1 MFLFLNLLAMSSSI
15 NIKNKKARFEFEFIE
30 TYTTGIVLT
39 GTEIKS
45 IRASKASIAESYGVL
60 VNNEIII
67 RNMYVQEYD
76 NGSHYNHQPRRDRK
90 LLLNRTEINKIER
103 KIKSKGLTLVPISLF
118 INKKGLAKLEIAL
131 AKGKKIHDKRED
143 LKQKDAKRDL
153 DRILK

>member
-1 MFLFLNLLAMSSSI
+1 MSSSI

-45 IRASKASIAESYGVL
+45 IRASKASIAESYGL
-60 VNNEIII
+60 MVNNEIII

-76 NGSHYNHQPRRDRK
+76 NGTHYNHQPRRDRK
-90 LLLNRTEINKIER
+90 LLLNRTEINKIQR
-103 KIKSKGLTLVPISLF
+103 KIKSKGLTLVPTSLF
-118 INKKGLAKLEIAL
+118 INNKGLAKLEIAL

-143 LKQKDAKRDL
+143 IKQKDAKREL
-153 DRILK
+153 DRRLK